1 MSNIYN
7 TVGANCAIYTKEV
20 FLVAGTPQQK
30 QKTLLLLRILCERTD
45 EQHAMTLSELEDA
58 LSQMGISS
66 ERKSL
71 YRDLKAISDAGF
83 TVGTIRSKDTRYYW
97 ADRPFGR
104 NDIILLSNLL
114 RISPSI
120 PRKRKP
126 EIEKKLRGLTAVPCQ
141 TDAFVNLL
149 SAIPDGS
156 VTERV
161 YSRVELLFDG
171 ILSGRKVRFYYKG
184 AVMRE
189 QSRRR
194 QMSHYQTV
202 SPYRLVWSDGYYLVA
217 ADEEGNLAFY
227 RVDRMEE
234 LKVTSQSAI
243 DIREIGGDLDFDLG
257 QYIKGYFASL
267 EDSIHMIFRV
277 SEGFLSGAERFF
289 PSDSLIEPAAD
300 GSYFLTCDIPADESL
315 FGWLLL
321 HSEDIR
327 LLYPESL
334 TARLRELSGT
344 AVLTYGTSDEAKTG
358 INYEESGNTVDKL
371 PNLSYN

>member
-1 MSNIYN
+1 M
-7 TVGANCAIYTKEV
+7 
-20 FLVAGTPQQK
+20 AGTPRQK

-45 EQHAMTLSELEDA
+45 EQHALTLSELGEE
-58 LSQMGISS
+58 LSKLGISS

-71 YRDLKAISDAGF
+71 YRDLNAISDAGF
-83 TVGTIRSKDTRYYW
+83 SVGTVRSKDTRYYW
-97 ADRPFGR
+97 ADRPL
-104 NDIILLSNLL
+104 NQKDVILLSNLL

-126 EIEKKLRGLTAVPCQ
+126 ELEKKLRSLIALPCQ
-141 TDAFVNLL
+141 SDTFANLL
-149 SAIPDGS
+149 SSIPDGGI
-156 VTERV
+156 TERV

-171 ILSGRKVRFYYKG
+171 ILSGRKVRFFYKG
-184 AVMRE
+184 SILQE
-189 QSRRR
+189 QSRHRR
-194 QMSHYQTV
+194 MSHYQIV

-234 LKVTSQSAI
+234 LTVTPHSAI

-267 EDSIHMIFRV
+267 EDSVHMIFRV
-277 SEGFLSGAERFF
+277 SEGFMSGAERFF
-289 PSDSLIEPAAD
+289 PSDSVIEPAVD
-300 GSYFLTCDIPADESL
+300 GSYLLTCDIPADESL

-327 LLYPESL
+327 LIYPESL
-334 TARLRELSGT
+334 TSRLRELSDT
-344 AVLTYGTSDEAKTG
+344 AMRTYGASDTAESG